1 MFFRRSARADR
12 AALDRLLD
20 AAATDHVP
28 GAGTEPLARL
38 LSAAAAPGR
47 PDELAGEEAA
57 LAAFRAARATPARA
71 PEPTR
76 RRRPVTAGV
85 AAWAAG
91 VAVTATAGVA
101 FAAVAIDRPD
111 APPPR
116 PRPTTG
122 ASDPGETGGPGGT
135 PGGGASTGASSGTP
149 SGPPA
154 PTTGPPAPTA
164 GASATRPGSPSPR
177 ERAAELDGQCR
188 AYLAMPPAQ
197 RERALDTPGFA
208 DLVTAAGG
216 RAQVTDYCRD
226 RVGEP
231 EPPTTREP
239 KSGPTPAASA
249 TP

>member
-20 AAATDHVP
+20 AAPDAVP
-28 GAGTEPLARL
+28 GAGAEPLSRL

-57 LAAFRAARATPARA
+57 LAAFRAARATPTPA
-71 PEPTR
+71 PEPRR

-85 AAWAAG
+85 LAWAAG
-91 VAVTATAGVA
+91 AAATATAGVA

-116 PRPTTG
+116 PAPTTG
-122 ASDPGETGGPGGT
+122 VSGPGETDGPGGT
-135 PGGGASTGASSGTP
+135 PGGGASTGTPGGTP
-149 SGPPA
+149 SGPP
-154 PTTGPPAPTA
+154 TPTA
-164 GASATRPGSPSPR
+164 GAPSTGPGSPSPR
-177 ERAAELDGQCR
+177 ERAAQLDGQCR
-188 AYLAMPPAQ
+188 AYLAKSPAQ
-197 RERALDTPGFA
+197 REKALDTPGFA
-208 DLVTAAGG
+208 DLVAAAGG
-216 RAQVTDYCRD
+216 RGQVTDYCRE

-231 EPPTTREP
+231 EPPKTKKP
-239 KSGPTPAASA
+239 KSGPTPTAST